1 MGNYSQS
8 SSSSSDRDRSQ
19 NSESAYNEPVPLPWS
34 EDTGSDWNVRDFL
47 GIIRRRLLVVVG
59 VGTIVM
65 GINANSMLNQ
75 KKEYESSF
83 RLLVEPVNDDSKAL
97 DITKDA
103 NGTKTNLDYESQIQ
117 VLKSP
122 DLLRD
127 VVRKLQQSYPEINYA
142 TLISSL
148 TVVRLG
154 ETKIIEAR
162 YRGENPEQVHDIA
175 NQISKD
181 YLEYSL
187 QKRQTKLRQGINF
200 VEKQLPLLQKRVDS
214 IQRDLQFFKQKN
226 NFVDPETQAQQ
237 IAGQVNALTQQRL
250 AVNQQ
255 LAQARSSASELTAQN
270 GQLAA
275 LNDATIYQQLL
286 VQVRQLEAQL
296 AAERARFQEDN
307 PIIRTLIERRNN
319 LLPLLTQEA
328 QRITDVKVAQAATQ
342 LQTLQVQ
349 SEELAKAERRLA
361 EQRKQSPVLA
371 RQYTEL
377 QRNLQIA
384 TESLNRFLTTRETLE
399 IQIAQTELPWQLIQP
414 PSKPE
419 SPASDTKRTLIM
431 GLLGSMAAGVGA
443 AILLDKLDNTYHT
456 VASLKEAVK
465 LPLVGTIPF
474 ERQLQ
479 SEQNRT
485 NKQISAIKT
494 INLQHLGIPVNI
506 ARVSD
511 YSNYSEKFLE
521 ALRVL
526 YTNIQFLGSDRQIRS
541 IVVSSAMSSDG
552 KSTIAFN
559 LAKIAAAMG
568 QRVLLVDANLRQP
581 TIHILSNVNNLWGL
595 TNLISTNSPIEEVIR
610 PYPQIKELSII
621 TSGPTPPDPTKLLS
635 SEKMKRLISEF
646 NNMFDLVIYDTPHLN
661 ELADASLLA
670 PHTNG
675 ILLAVRMDKTDTSQ
689 LKRALDNLKLSRMN
703 ILGVVSNAQK
713 RN

>member
-1 MGNYSQS
+1 MGNFSQS
-8 SSSSSDRDRSQ
+8 SSSSSDRDRSK
-19 NSESAYNEPVPLPWS
+19 NSESTYSEPVPLAWS
-34 EDTGSDWNVRDFL
+34 EETGSDWNFRDFL

-75 KKEYESSF
+75 KKEYESNF
-83 RLLVEPVNDDSKAL
+83 RLLVEPLNDDSKAI
-97 DITKDA
+97 DVTKDA
-103 NGTKTNLDYESQIQ
+103 NATRTTLDYESQIQ

-122 DLLRD
+122 DLLSG
-127 VVRKLQQSYPEINYA
+127 VIQKLQKSYPEINYT
-142 TLISSL
+142 TLINSL

-154 ETKIIEAR
+154 ETKIIEVR
-162 YRGENPEQVHDIA
+162 YRGENAEKVHNIA
-175 NQISKD
+175 KQISND

-187 QKRQTKLRQGINF
+187 QKRQTKLRQGISF
-200 VEKQLPLLQKRVDS
+200 VDKQLPVLQKRVDS
-214 IQRDLQFFKQKN
+214 IQRELQFFKQKN
-226 NFVDPETQAQQ
+226 NFVDPETQSQQ
-237 IAGQVNALTQQRL
+237 IASQVNTLSQQRL

-255 LAQARSSASELTAQN
+255 LAQARASASELTAPN

-275 LNDATIYQQLL
+275 LNDATVYQQLL
-286 VQVRQLEAQL
+286 VQVRQLEAQI

-307 PIIRTLIERRNN
+307 PVIRTLREKRDN
-319 LLPLLTQEA
+319 LLPLLNQEA
-328 QRITDVKVAQAATQ
+328 QRITNVKVAQAATQ

-349 SEELAKAERRLA
+349 SEELKKAEKRLE

-377 QRNLQIA
+377 QRNLQVA
-384 TESLNRFLTTRETLE
+384 TESLNRFLTTRETLQ
-399 IQIAQTELPWQLIQP
+399 IQIVQTELPWQLIQP

-419 SPASDTKRTLIM
+419 SPASDTKRALIM

-443 AILLDKLDNTYHT
+443 AVLLDKLDNTYHT

-465 LPLVGTIPF
+465 LPLIGTIPF
-474 ERQLQ
+474 ERQLF

-494 INLQHLGIPVNI
+494 VKLQHIGIPVI

-511 YSNYSEKFLE
+511 YGNYSEKFLE

-526 YTNIQFLGSDRQIRS
+526 YTNIQFLGSDRPIRS

-581 TIHILSNVNNLWGL
+581 TIHTLSNLSNLWGL

-621 TSGPTPPDPTKLLS
+621 TSGPTPPDPIKLLS
-635 SEKMKRLISEF
+635 SEKIKRLMGEF
-646 NNMFDLVIYDTPHLN
+646 QNMFDLVIYDTPHLN

-689 LKRALDNLKLSRMN
+689 LKRALDNLKLSRLN

-713 RN
+713 RS